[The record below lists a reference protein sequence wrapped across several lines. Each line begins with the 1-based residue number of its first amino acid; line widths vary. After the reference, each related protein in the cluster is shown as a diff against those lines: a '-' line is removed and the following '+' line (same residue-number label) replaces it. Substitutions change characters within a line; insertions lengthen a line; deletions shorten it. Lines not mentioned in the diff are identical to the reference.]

1 MSATSKNPTEV
12 MATVTEVWP
21 AMGLVWLEDG
31 SRQWAVSRST
41 PGVDLVLMQPG
52 AQVALEVK
60 EVDGRLLAQAVH

>member
-1 MSATSKNPTEV
+1 MSIPSQNLTEV

-41 PGVDLVLMQPG
+41 PGVDLAQLQPG
-52 AQVALEVK
+52 DRVALAVK
-60 EVDGRLLAQAVH
+60 EVDGRLLAQSVH

>member
-1 MSATSKNPTEV
+1 MSATSNCPTEV
-12 MATVTEVWP
+12 LATVTEVWP

-41 PGVDLVLMQPG
+41 PGVDLAQLQPG
-52 AQVALEVK
+52 ARVSLAVK